1 MLIRIKKEEV
11 PILEYTRKDGSVTWG
26 KIQPAM
32 VAHDLAHY
40 VVETQLGFT
49 QGFYGLLADGWNI
62 EDFEKPRSERP
73 QQLLPKNLPAEAIY
87 TEHLV
92 NMLLVSLQSKG
103 ALEFHFTAFQQIV
116 KDHQLAAS
124 KSLTF
129 NQFKDL
135 HQKLKELLNAYKIVV
150 PPEHLELKFLVGTP

>member
-1 MLIRIKKEEV
+1 MSRLHIRFKKGAT
-11 PILEYTRKDGSVTWG
+11 PILECIRQDGTRTWQKSQLG
-26 KIQPAM
+26 M
-32 VAHDLAHY
+32 VPHDLAHY
-40 VVETQLGFT
+40 VVESQLGFT
-49 QGFYGLLADGWNI
+49 KGFYGLLADGWDI

-73 QQLLPKNLPAEAIY
+73 QQLLPKNLSVEAIY

-92 NMLLVSLQSKG
+92 NMLLVSLQSQG
-103 ALEFHFTAFQQIV
+103 ALEFHFTTFQQIV

-150 PPEHLELKFLVGTP
+150 PPDHLELKF